1 MVEEYSAR
9 EGLNATNS
17 SEFSLREFRDQP
29 RKFKVPPAKV
39 QNSGNLVWD
48 SDNTTSKIS
57 REISPCVAVNYDKLK
72 TSLSTKSERSCN

>member
-17 SEFSLREFRDQP
+17 SEFSLGKFKDQP

-48 SDNTTSKIS
+48 SDNMTSKIS
-57 REISPCVAVNYDKLK
+57 RDISPHVSVNYDVL
-72 TSLSTKSERSCN
+72 TT

>member
-17 SEFSLREFRDQP
+17 SELSLGKFRVQP
-29 RKFKVPPAKV
+29 RKFRVPPAKV

-57 REISPCVAVNYDKLK
+57 REIPPHVAVNSDGL
-72 TSLSTKSERSCN
+72 TTLHHVRFH